1 MHKYKKFFMK
11 NASPL
16 LKPNCLK
23 KVRKSQLLSQENT
36 RMKKVKDLFHLK
48 IEMLGNV
55 EMHEL
60 AGTFY

>member
-1 MHKYKKFFMK
+1 MK